1 MATDLTSIA
10 RLVMYGLAGMTLLAA
25 WRVVT
30 GRNLFHSALALG
42 LALVGVAGL
51 YLGLAADFLAVSQVL
66 IYVGAVL
73 TLIVFAV
80 MLTTG
85 FGDPAIPQA
94 NQQRAAAAAVALGLW
109 CVLVKWIC
117 MVPWA
122 QFHQP
127 VPRVTVAALGRE
139 LLLPYAL
146 PFELISVI
154 FVASLVGAIAIAA
167 DKTRKTQ

>member
-1 MATDLTSIA
+1 MIGAARVMSYVIA
-10 RLVMYGLAGMTLLAA
+10 AITLLAA

-42 LALVGVAGL
+42 LSLIGVAGL
-51 YLGLAADFLAVSQVL
+51 YLGLAADFLAVIQMLV
-66 IYVGAVL
+66 YVGAVL
-73 TLIVFAV
+73 TLIVFAI

-94 NQQRAAAAAVALGLW
+94 NRQRAAAAVSALAVWILLVKTISAVAW
-109 CVLVKWIC
+109 Q
-117 MVPWA
+117 PW
-122 QFHQP
+122 FEP
-127 VPRVTVAALGRE
+127 IPRVSVAALGRA
-139 LLLPYAL
+139 LLVPYAV

-167 DKTRKTQ
+167 QKRGPHDPA